1 MISLS
6 ASSSTLIS
14 DLNTTFSAGLTSLI
28 SPGDLFTVED
38 IQSSNDMEAAL
49 TAGTINIID
58 GNDIKLTSIK
68 ILEWGMLVLVMV

>member
-28 SPGDLFTVED
+28 SPGDQFSVED
-38 IQSSNDMEAAL
+38 IQGSNDMEAAL
-49 TAGTINIID
+49 TAGTSNVID
-58 GNDIKLTSIK
+58 GSNLKLTRSI
-68 ILEWGMLVLVMV
+68 LW